1 MIAIARVAA
10 FPVKI
15 NRVLEVYIKP
25 DSFLKLTVFEPHD
38 PNRSQEVQLTET
50 DPSTPLNP

>member
-1 MIAIARVAA
+1 MMAITLGAA

-25 DSFLKLTVFEPHD
+25 DSFLKLTVFEPRD
-38 PNRSQEVQLTET
+38 QNRSKEVQ
-50 DPSTPLNP
+50 